1 MLVSNCVD
9 IEQLFFLRKNFLP
22 MKKSKNLLL
31 TLGLFILACSVYG
44 QLVMPDY
51 KVFISNETTINSEH
65 LEYSPAF
72 YEDGIVFIST
82 NPAGSRYKV
91 KDKRINKN
99 IMSIYLAKRGE
110 DGALQNPNPFAKELL
125 STLHEGPLTFDRTGE
140 FLFFTRNNQK
150 DGKKRRSK
158 DGISKLKI
166 YSTVKLGKSWSKIK
180 ELPFNDNE
188 SNTAHPSVSVEGD
201 KLYFA
206 SDREG
211 GLGGM
216 DIYVSVRKGDEWGE
230 PTNLG
235 PGINTA
241 SDEIFPFIHADG
253 TLYFASTGLPGL
265 GGLDIF
271 YSQPEGSAW
280 GKPQNLG
287 KPFNTEQ
294 DDFGII
300 IDRDRKNGYF
310 SSNRP
315 GGKGEDDIYSFFV
328 TGQANN
334 PVSTTT
340 APSIEKQIWLTV
352 LDQATATEMEGA
364 NVVAMNLNELNESN
378 VITSDNGDLALL
390 QSTGENN
397 ELILKIAAAG
407 ENANSITDSTGRVPL
422 TIKGGNSVINITK
435 EGYQT
440 KQIVISSDN
449 GETDY
454 VAVMEKV
461 TSCIPFQGK
470 LLSQNNNVPLSGAKV
485 SIMNDDNVEA
495 EVLTTDLAG
504 KFEYCLDR
512 NRLYNIKIEKDG
524 IVSSKQISTI
534 NSIGGEGL
542 PLVMT
547 FDVAGSNS
555 SSSSSTSSS
564 SSSSPFAIG
573 TVIQLPDIYY
583 NFNDASIRPDAA
595 KSLDALVS
603 ILGQYPDVSI
613 EISSHTDSRGRSSYN
628 KRLSQKRADNAIKYI
643 IKKGVPSTRLTAVG
657 YGEELLRNDCDDNVK
672 CTDEQHQYN
681 RRTEVRV
688 TDVNGNTISSTSGSI
703 LNPSS
708 SSSSSNTSSSKPSS
722 STVNSDRSGS
732 YCVIAGTF
740 RSKDNAIGRLTQI
753 QELGYGNV
761 SIIKGE
767 SNILHY
773 VCVDRFSNQG
783 DAAFLMDELKS
794 THQLKA
800 YVKKVDSRSTRL

>member
-1 MLVSNCVD
+1 
-9 IEQLFFLRKNFLP
+9 

-31 TLGLFILACSVYG
+31 TLALFAFMCNVNG
-44 QLVMPDY
+44 QLIMPDY
-51 KVFISNETTINSEH
+51 KVFISNETTINSEQ

-82 NPAGSRYKV
+82 NPASSRYKV
-91 KDKRINKN
+91 KDKRIDKN

-110 DGALQNPNPFAKELL
+110 NGALQNPDPFAKELL

-150 DGKKRRSK
+150 DGKQRRSK

-166 YSTVKLGKSWSKIK
+166 YSTVKIGKAWSKIK

-216 DIYVSVRKGDEWGE
+216 DIYVSHRKGDDWGD
-230 PTNLG
+230 PVNLG
-235 PGINTA
+235 PKINTP

-271 YSQPEGSAW
+271 YVQSEGDMW

-315 GGKGEDDIYSFFV
+315 GGKGQDDIYSFFV
-328 TGQANN
+328 TGQANA
-334 PVSTTT
+334 PVSTTSET
-340 APSIEKQIWLTV
+340 PDIEKQIWVTV
-352 LDQATATEMEGA
+352 LDQASATEMEGA
-364 NVVAMNLNELNESN
+364 NVVSMNLNELDETN

-390 QSTGENN
+390 QSTGEAN
-397 ELILKIAAAG
+397 ELVLKIAAAG
-407 ENANSITDSTGRVPL
+407 ENGSGVTDMQGRIPL
-422 TIKGGNSVINITK
+422 TIRGGNSVINISK

-440 KQIVISSDN
+440 KQIVVDSNSP
-449 GETDY
+449 ETDY
-454 VAVMEKV
+454 VAILEKA
-461 TSCIPFQGK
+461 TSCIPFKGRLMDQT
-470 LLSQNNNVPLSGAKV
+470 SNPPIAGAKV
-485 SIMNDDNVEA
+485 TIIDDDNVET
-495 EVLTTDLAG
+495 EILTTDLSG
-504 KFEYCLDR
+504 KFDYCLKR
-512 NRLYNIKIEKDG
+512 NKLYNIKIEKG
-524 IVSSKQISTI
+524 SLNTSKQISTI
-534 NSIGGEGL
+534 NSMGGTGL
-542 PLVMT
+542 PMT
-547 FDVAGSNS
+547 STFEVNGGGTV
-555 SSSSSTSSS
+555 SSSSTTT
-564 SSSSPFAIG
+564 SSSPLAIG
-573 TVIQLPDIYY
+573 TVIQLPNIYY

-595 KSLDALVS
+595 RSLDALVS
-603 ILGQYPDVSI
+603 ILNQYPDVGI
-613 EISSHTDSRGRSSYN
+613 EIASHTDSRGRSSYN
-628 KRLSQKRADNAIKYI
+628 KRLSQKRADNAINYL
-643 IKKGVPSTRLTAVG
+643 IKRGISSSRVSAVG
-657 YGEELLRNDCDDNVK
+657 YGEELLRNTCDDGVR
-672 CTDEQHQYN
+672 CSDEDHQFN

-688 TDVNGNTISSTSGSI
+688 IAVDGRIVASSPNSGGLLNPSTSR
-703 LNPSS
+703 PSS
-708 SSSSSNTSSSKPSS
+708 SSSSTTGRSSSVS
-722 STVNSDRSGS
+722 SDRAGT
-732 YCVIAGTF
+732 YCVIAGTY
-740 RSKDNAIGRLTQI
+740 RGKDNAIEKLTQL
-753 QELGYGNV
+753 QDLGYGNV
-761 SIIKGE
+761 SIIKNE
-767 SNILHY
+767 SKMYHY

-794 THQLKA
+794 NHQIKA
-800 YVKKVDSRSTRL
+800 FVKKVDSQSTRL